1 MAQAGNAPLA
11 HGTSRP
17 RTGVGPGSALPIA
30 SLVKTGLWT
39 GLFGMLIVILW
50 SGSSAIMA
58 GLLAGVICG
67 FVASSYAVDETPADG
82 ARAAIIAAIIAGLV
96 IFAGQAFRY
105 YGLEVQGYV
114 RNGRVASAGIALR
127 AAGVGFICAV
137 GLAALLGY
145 ARYLQGRMSRL
156 LTVGTLALLI
166 AIFPFIDRQI
176 NLLWINTL
184 IPILVFTLLAL
195 GLNIVV
201 GYAGLLDLGY
211 AAFFAI
217 GAYTAGL
224 VSSSHLGSQ
233 FGYTYQMN
241 FWIVIWVAAAV
252 AAIFGLILGAPTL
265 PLRGDYLAIVTLG
278 FGEIVP
284 IVFRNLTAVEIS
296 LPFSDTVLIGRGGIL
311 ADLAKPLNVTN
322 GEFGINPIQ
331 QPQLQLIDMPRLLG
345 GQLTGGQTAG
355 AIVGLLIFAAIA
367 AIAGMVLLRTV
378 QAQLLNGTSW
388 YAQAGTGVATALA
401 LGVITFIFFGQ
412 YYAWVMASVLAGV
425 AVLGLVWGVTRSR
438 AYLPSLGAFAATM
451 MLIVGIFIT
460 ATESPNQLSFAN
472 PNQRWMWY
480 YLIVGLML
488 LSAFFINRLRR
499 SRIGRAWMAMREDE
513 LAAAAMGIHIVRT
526 KLLAFSMGA
535 TFSGFAGVY
544 FAAYIQA
551 IFPSSF
557 DFSVSVIVLCMVI
570 LGGLGNM
577 VGVVIGGLIIMS
589 ADRLFL
595 PQISSFIQDLSGTT
609 QQPFF
614 NNLDI
619 SLYRLALF
627 GLVLVIMMQVR
638 PEGLVPNLRRKME
651 LTADD
656 ETVERENSALYDAER
671 DPQLAAE

>member
-1 MAQAGNAPLA
+1 MAAGNASVPR
-11 HGTSRP
+11 GTSRP
-17 RTGVGPGSALPIA
+17 QAGLGPGGALPLA
-30 SLVKTGLWT
+30 SLIRIGLWT
-39 GLFGMLIVILW
+39 GLFGILIIILW
-50 SGSSAIMA
+50 SGSSAIMS

-67 FVASSYAVDETPADG
+67 FVASSRATDETPRSG
-82 ARAAIIAAIIAGLV
+82 ARAAIVAAIVAGLM
-96 IFAGQAFRY
+96 ILLGEALRY
-105 YGLEVQGYV
+105 YGLEVRGYV
-114 RNGRVASAGIALR
+114 RNGRVSSAGVAFR
-127 AAGVGFICAV
+127 AAGIGFICAV

-145 ARYLQGRMSRL
+145 ARFMQGRMSRV
-156 LTVGTLALLI
+156 LTIGTIAVLI

-224 VSSSHLGSQ
+224 LSSRHLGAQ
-233 FGYTYQMN
+233 FGFSYQMD
-241 FWIVIWVAAAV
+241 FWVVIWVSAAV

-284 IVFRNLTAVEIS
+284 IVFRNLTAVTIS
-296 LPFSDTVLIGRGGIL
+296 IPFTNIVLIGEGGIIASL
-311 ADLAKPLNVTN
+311 EKPLNVTN

-331 QPQLQLIDMPRLLG
+331 QPHLQLIDVPRLLG
-345 GQLTGGQTAG
+345 GQLPGSQTVG
-355 AIVGLLIFAAIA
+355 AVVGLLIFAAIA
-367 AIAGMVLLRTV
+367 MLAAMFLVRTV
-378 QAQLLNGTSW
+378 QVQLINRAAW
-388 YAQAGTGVATALA
+388 YVQVGTGIATALA

-412 YYAWVMASVLAGV
+412 YYSWVIASLLSAI
-425 AVLGLVWGVTRSR
+425 AVLGLGVSAARNR
-438 AYLPSLGAFAATM
+438 DNIPSVGAFAAT
-451 MLIVGIFIT
+451 LVALTGLFIV
-460 ATESPNQLSFAN
+460 ATGSPEQLSFAN

-488 LSAFFINRLRR
+488 LSAFFINRMRR

-513 LAAAAMGIHIVRT
+513 LAAAAMGIDIVRT

-535 TFSGFAGVY
+535 TFSGFAGAY

-551 IFPSSF
+551 IFPSTF

-570 LGGLGNM
+570 LGGMGNM

-614 NNLDI
+614 NNLDV

-651 LTADD
+651 LTGDTP
-656 ETVERENSALYDAER
+656 TVERQNAELYDAER

>member
-1 MAQAGNAPLA
+1 MAQVGNAPVA
-11 HGTSRP
+11 RGTSRP
-17 RTGVGPGSALPIA
+17 RAGLGSGDALPIGA
-30 SLVKTGLWT
+30 LIRIGLWT
-39 GLFGMLIVILW
+39 GLFGILIIILW
-50 SGSSAIMA
+50 SGSSAIMS

-67 FVASSYAVDETPADG
+67 FVASGRATQETPGSG
-82 ARAAIIAAIIAGLV
+82 ARAAIVAAVVAGLMIIAG
-96 IFAGQAFRY
+96 QALRY

-114 RNGRVASAGIALR
+114 RNGRVASSAIAFR
-127 AAGVGFICAV
+127 AAGLGFICAV

-145 ARYLQGRMSRL
+145 ARYLQGRMSRT
-156 LTVGTLALLI
+156 LTVGTLAILI
-166 AIFPFIDRQI
+166 ALFPFIDRQI

-224 VSSSHLGSQ
+224 LSSSHLGGQ

-241 FWIVIWVAAAV
+241 FWVVIWVAAVV

-284 IVFRNLTAVEIS
+284 IVFRNLTAWEIS
-296 LPFSDTVLIGRGGIL
+296 IPFTNTVLIGEGGIIANL
-311 ADLAKPLNVTN
+311 DKPLNVTN

-331 QPQLQLIDMPRLLG
+331 QPNLQLIDMPSLLG
-345 GQLTGGQTAG
+345 GQLTGSQTLG
-355 AIVGLLIFAAIA
+355 AIVGLAIFAAIA
-367 AIAGMVLLRTV
+367 LVATMFLVRTV
-378 QAQLLNGTSW
+378 QVQLLNRAAW
-388 YAQAGTGVATALA
+388 YVRAGTGVATALA

-412 YYAWVMASVLAGV
+412 YYSWVIASLLLAFGI
-425 AVLGLVWGVTRSR
+425 LGLLLSAMRSR
-438 AYLPSLGAFAATM
+438 ELVPAVGAFTAT
-451 MLIVGIFIT
+451 LLVLVGVFIT

-472 PNQRWMWY
+472 PSQRWMWY

-513 LAAAAMGIHIVRT
+513 LAAAAMGIDIVRT

-535 TFSGFAGVY
+535 TFSGFAGAY

-551 IFPSSF
+551 IFPSTF

-570 LGGLGNM
+570 LGGMGNM

-614 NNLDI
+614 NNLDV

-651 LTADD
+651 LTADE
-656 ETVERENSALYDAER
+656 ETIERENSALYDAER

>member
-1 MAQAGNAPLA
+1 MAAGNASVLR
-11 HGTSRP
+11 GTSRD
-17 RTGVGPGSALPIA
+17 ALPLG
-30 SLVKTGLWT
+30 SLVRIGLWS
-39 GLFGMLIVILW
+39 GLFGILIIILW
-50 SGSSAIMA
+50 SGSSAIMS

-67 FVASSYAVDETPADG
+67 FIGSGRATDETPG
-82 ARAAIIAAIIAGLV
+82 SGMRAAVVAAIVAGLL
-96 IFAGQAFRY
+96 IFLGEALRY
-105 YGLEVQGYV
+105 YGLEVRGYV
-114 RNGRVASAGIALR
+114 RNGRVASSGVAFR
-127 AAGVGFICAV
+127 AAGIGFICAV

-145 ARYLQGRMSRL
+145 ARYMQGRMSRL
-156 LTVGTLALLI
+156 LTIGTIAVLI
-166 AIFPFIDRQI
+166 ALFPFIDRQI

-224 VSSSHLGSQ
+224 LSSSHLGSQ
-233 FGYTYQMN
+233 FGYSYQMN
-241 FWIVIWVAAAV
+241 FWVVIWVAAAV

-284 IVFRNLTAVEIS
+284 IVFRNLTSVTITI
-296 LPFSDTVLIGRGGIL
+296 PFTNTILIGEDGIIASL
-311 ADLAKPLNVTN
+311 EKPLNVTN

-345 GQLTGGQTAG
+345 GQLTGSQTVG

-367 AIAGMVLLRTV
+367 AIAVMFLVRTV
-378 QAQLLNGTSW
+378 QVQLLNRAAW
-388 YAQAGTGVATALA
+388 YVQAGTGVATAVA

-412 YYAWVMASVLAGV
+412 YYSWVIASVLLIL
-425 AVLGLVWGVTRSR
+425 AVLGLLLIIVRDRDLTVG
-438 AYLPSLGAFAATM
+438 AGAFAVAILALVGLFIVAT
-451 MLIVGIFIT
+451 G
-460 ATESPNQLSFAN
+460 SPNQLSFAN

-488 LSAFFINRLRR
+488 LSAFFINRMRR

-513 LAAAAMGIHIVRT
+513 LAAAAMGIDIVRT

-535 TFSGFAGVY
+535 TFSGFAGAY

-551 IFPSSF
+551 IFPSTF

-609 QQPFF
+609 QKPFF
-614 NNLDI
+614 NNLDV

-651 LTADD
+651 LTGDA
-656 ETVERENSALYDAER
+656 ETVERENAALYDAER